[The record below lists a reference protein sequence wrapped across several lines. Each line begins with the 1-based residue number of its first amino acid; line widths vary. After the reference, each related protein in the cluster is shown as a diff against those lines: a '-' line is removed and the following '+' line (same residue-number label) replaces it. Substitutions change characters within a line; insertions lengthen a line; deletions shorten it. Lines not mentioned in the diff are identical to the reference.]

1 MSGASALSSTLFQMT
16 MGIGVAVGAIALRLA
31 QWLHGHGSESGAHA
45 MTPADF
51 SVAFLIVA
59 VIGLVGIADL
69 FGLARDAGAVVSG
82 HRHRKR

>member
-1 MSGASALSSTLFQMT
+1 
-16 MGIGVAVGAIALRLA
+16 VAAGAIALRIA
-31 QWLHGHGSESGAHA
+31 QWLHGHDSQSV
-45 MTPADF
+45 TPADF

-82 HRHRKR
+82 HRARKR

>member
-1 MSGASALSSTLFQMT
+1 
-16 MGIGVAVGAIALRLA
+16 
-31 QWLHGHGSESGAHA
+31 
-45 MTPADF
+45 
-51 SVAFLIVA
+51 